1 MKKKMEFD
9 QLATSGLNSID
20 KKEQAKEAIE
30 QFIRFR
36 DQEIPKEVSAYT
48 WGAGEVLI
56 KVFKYT
62 PATKTNIQINSSGDT
77 SEMNNVRFFS
87 VAKVLASG
95 PESKYKVNDIVK
107 LRDTETL
114 SIESSKYKTWVDNPM
129 SKSNLKQKGEEPQR
143 FISNI
148 FKSLGSQAFILNP
161 FDLENLDSH
170 VDDAIYKITERQIE
184 NPISNVEVLFNCI

>member
-1 MKKKMEFD
+1 MEFD
-9 QLATSGLNSID
+9 QLATLGLNSLD

-30 QFIRFR
+30 QFKEFR
-36 DQEIPKEVSAYT
+36 NQSVPKEVAAYT
-48 WGAGEVLI
+48 WAPGEVLI

-62 PATKTNIQINSSGDT
+62 PGTKTNIQINASGDT
-77 SEMNNVRFFS
+77 SELNNVRYFS

-95 PESKYKVNDIVK
+95 PESKYSVNDIVK
-107 LRDTETL
+107 LRDTDTL

-148 FKSLGSQAFILNP
+148 FKTLGPQAFILNP
-161 FDLENLDSH
+161 FDLENLDAH
-170 VDDAIYKITERQIE
+170 VDDAVYKISERQIE
-184 NPISNVEVLFNCI
+184 NPVANVEVLFDCI